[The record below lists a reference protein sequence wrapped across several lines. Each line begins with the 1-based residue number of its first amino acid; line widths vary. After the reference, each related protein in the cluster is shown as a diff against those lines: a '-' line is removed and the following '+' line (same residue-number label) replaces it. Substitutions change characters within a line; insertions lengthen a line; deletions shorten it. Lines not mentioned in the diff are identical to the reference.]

1 MLEKIQM
8 TDYAKNVH
16 IEAYTD
22 GYAYDEYEQ
31 IYLLSIVGHDSAVK
45 GISAAVLNNRIFE
58 ILKGDDLMRA
68 SAPWHYR
75 NRILSS
81 RLPSGMLH
89 QLVISELFF
98 SREHGSILIYVPEGE
113 RVEEI
118 VFNTLKERFAVP
130 ALPEWSRWIFKRLK
144 EEEALDELSGNVKV
158 LRLNT
163 SEQQL
168 DEVISEG
175 IRSDK
180 ISFFD
185 REELCWMKLKT

>member
-8 TDYAKNVH
+8 TDHSRNVH

-22 GYAYDEYEQ
+22 GYAYDEYDQ
-31 IYLLSIVGHDSAVK
+31 IYLLSVVGHDSAVK
-45 GISAAVLNNRIFE
+45 GISAAVVNNKLFE
-58 ILKGDDLMRA
+58 ILKEDNLMSV
-68 SAPWHYR
+68 SAPWHYK

-98 SREHGSILIYVPEGE
+98 TRERGTILIYAPEKEAIE
-113 RVEEI
+113 RI

-130 ALPEWSRWIFKRLK
+130 ALPEWAGWIFERLK
-144 EEEALDELSGNVKV
+144 EEEALDELSGNIKV

-163 SEQQL
+163 SEHQL
-168 DEVISEG
+168 DEMISEG
-175 IRSDK
+175 IKSDK
-180 ISFFD
+180 ISLF
-185 REELCWMKLKT
+185 EISI